1 METIHEGQ
9 RLKQSLQPVVQ
20 QEQQTSVE
28 SWTVRWCE
36 REPESGEEQ
45 GDDVRYVR
53 ESDGEA
59 RCDML
64 ECSCDPYVWDEDG
77 ENVVDYDGSC
87 YCEAGA
93 ASRDYVARERRA
105 FEISLMGYAL
115 DEDCNHVDID
125 GKTMADEDADGEIEE
140 QDDDGRESSVNI
152 NQ

>member
-1 METIHEGQ
+1 ML
-9 RLKQSLQPVVQ
+9 R
-20 QEQQTSVE
+20 
-28 SWTVRWCE
+28 RWECE
-36 REPESGEEQ
+36 PGSGEEQ
-45 GDDVRYVR
+45 GDDARYVS

-59 RCDML
+59 GCDRL

-105 FEISLMGYAL
+105 FEISLMGYVL

-125 GKTMADEDADGEIEE
+125 GKIIVEEDGDGG
-140 QDDDGRESSVNI
+140 D
-152 NQ
+152 